1 MNPYQ
6 TPREN
11 PSPAPAMEACADV
24 LVELGATPR
33 EAKPWLYR
41 ILWRMGLEVR
51 PPLYCGF
58 FHRMIHALSLAGF
71 IVTIG
76 RLTDSREPP
85 VIASMAILLIV
96 TSALIPIFGRAAKLT
111 RKKRNLPD
119 WDQVQALAAT
129 RIRH

>member
-1 MNPYQ
+1 
-6 TPREN
+6 
-11 PSPAPAMEACADV
+11 MEACADV

-85 VIASMAILLIV
+85 AIASMAILLIV